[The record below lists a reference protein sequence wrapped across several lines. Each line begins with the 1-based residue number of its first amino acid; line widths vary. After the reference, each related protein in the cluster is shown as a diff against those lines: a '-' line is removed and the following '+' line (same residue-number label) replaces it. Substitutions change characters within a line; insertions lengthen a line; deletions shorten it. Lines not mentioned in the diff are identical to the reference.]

1 MKFYC
6 KKCKNEINEL
16 NLLEEQKFEVL
27 GLIKQ
32 DLKLFAVKKLMDEFK
47 FSHKEAKIIV
57 THLNPEY
64 GKCQRCDFDELEKQN
79 AECPKCG
86 AFNYNLDEPIFNNDF
101 CTHLEWKLHF
111 ENLGIE
117 SVKRFWCDGV
127 DPIPFDLKSLSKENI
142 KKNKSILTRAW
153 IGEDGQGV
161 YEMEIKLGKKAVE
174 NYINGLSLIDCIPEK
189 ENKTWIK
196 IEPELNKIQV
206 ELK

>member
-1 MKFYC
+1 M
-6 KKCKNEINEL
+6 
-16 NLLEEQKFEVL
+16 V
-27 GLIKQ
+27 KQ
-32 DLKLFAVKKLMDEFK
+32 DLNLFAIKKLIDDFG

-57 THLNPEY
+57 THLNAEN
-64 GKCQRCDFDELEKQN
+64 GKCQRCDFDELESQN
-79 AECPKCG
+79 TECPKCG
-86 AFNYNLDEPIFNNDF
+86 AFNYNLDEPIYNNDF

-127 DPIPFDLKSLSKENI
+127 DPIPFDLKSLSKDNI

-161 YEMEIKLGKKAVE
+161 YEIEIKLGKKAVE
-174 NYINGLSLIDCIPEK
+174 NYLNGLSLIDCIPEK
-189 ENKTWIK
+189 ENTDWIK
-196 IEPELNKIQV
+196 IQPELNKIQV